1 MRKKGESTSQDGQGN
16 LTNWT
21 NDGGRMNRLKFL
33 NIRAVV
39 DKYRMAMVGR
49 RKSHN
54 SPDRTGGKDTSRIVV
69 ETIGFVDITGG
80 RG

>member
-1 MRKKGESTSQDGQGN
+1 MS
-16 LTNWT
+16 
-21 NDGGRMNRLKFL
+21 RLKFL